1 MNKTKS
7 DKNAMKWQ
15 NIFISSGTRA
25 DYRQKV
31 VTFLNYTLV
40 FSIGKFISVGW
51 VFSAVD
57 ALPSAFRY
65 LRCEWNDGRICKS
78 ISGQTLFHVSYF
90 TCDIQLCV
98 NDISK

>member
-40 FSIGKFISVGW
+40 FSIGKFISVG
-51 VFSAVD
+51 
-57 ALPSAFRY
+57 
-65 LRCEWNDGRICKS
+65 
-78 ISGQTLFHVSYF
+78 
-90 TCDIQLCV
+90 
-98 NDISK
+98 